1 MNREKLFLEHI
12 AYNLRVSSLVM
23 TTVAGSGH
31 PTSSLSAAD
40 IMAALFFD
48 AMHFDPTNYD
58 NPNNDR
64 FILSKGHA
72 SPVFYAIFKELGII
86 SEEQLYT
93 YRRFD
98 SVLEGHPTLRFKWTE
113 AATGALGIGLSI
125 GNGMALTA
133 KMEERPYYTYVLLG
147 DAEVAEG
154 AIWEAAE
161 VAAFY
166 KLNNLIAIIDVNRL
180 GQTGETQHGY
190 HMQRYA
196 DKFHA
201 FGWHTIII
209 DGHNMS
215 EIVHAF
221 EKARLVENKPTII
234 VAKTIKGFGV
244 DIAENKNGFHG
255 KAFKKEELNDILAKM
270 EKRFEK
276 AVKFDAKEFG
286 WKPHL
291 PPGPKD
297 AKETHG
303 CSSVLMP
310 ESKYKIGDEEKTRK
324 VYGQA
329 LAKLGNTCK
338 AIVSLDADVS
348 NSTFAEIFKE
358 AHPKRFIE
366 AFVAEQNMVSMSVGM
381 WKRGKV
387 PFISTFGAFFS
398 RAFDQIRMAA
408 ISTAPLRLVGS
419 HAGVSIGQ
427 DGPSQ
432 MGLEDIALMR
442 SLPGSIVFYPCDAT
456 STWKLVPLMA
466 QYTDGISY
474 LRTTRMATP
483 VLYSDQEEFVIGGCK
498 VLRQSDTDKACV
510 IGAGITVHEAL
521 KAYNELKKINIS
533 IAVIDLYCL
542 KPLDV
547 ETIQK
552 VAEASNKCVVTV
564 EDHYRAGGIGEAIT
578 FALKNSGIRFA
589 NLAVK
594 ELPRSGMPYELLASA
609 GIDAKS
615 IVEKVKTL
623 C

>member
-12 AYNLRVSSLVM
+12 AYNVRVSSLVM
-23 TTVAGSGH
+23 TSLAGSGH

-48 AMHFDPTNYD
+48 AMHFDPNNYD

-72 SPVFYAIFKELGII
+72 SPVFYAIYKELGII
-86 SEEQLYT
+86 SEKELYT
-93 YRRFD
+93 YRHFD
-98 SVLEGHPTLRFKWTE
+98 SVLEGHPTLRFNWTE

-125 GNGMALTA
+125 GSGMALTA
-133 KMEERPYYTYVLLG
+133 KMDDRPYYTYVLLG

-166 KLNNLIAIIDVNRL
+166 KLNNLIAILDVNRL
-180 GQTGETQHGY
+180 GQTGETQHG
-190 HMQRYA
+190 HHVQRYA

-201 FGWHTIII
+201 FGWHTIVI
-209 DGHNMS
+209 DGHNMA
-215 EIVHAF
+215 EVMHAF
-221 EKARLVENKPTII
+221 EKAREVEGKPTII
-234 VAKTIKGFGV
+234 IAKTIKGFGV
-244 DIAENKNGFHG
+244 EIAENKNGFHG
-255 KAFKKEELNDILAKM
+255 KAFKKEELNGILKKM

-276 AVKFDAKEFG
+276 AVKFDAKEFD

-303 CSSVLMP
+303 CASVLMREP
-310 ESKYKIGDEEKTRK
+310 KYKIGDEHKTRK

-329 LAKLGNTCK
+329 LAKLGNSCK
-338 AIVSLDADVS
+338 AIVSLDGDVS

-366 AFVAEQNMVSMSVGM
+366 AFIAEQNMVSMGVGM
-381 WKRGKV
+381 WRRGKV

-398 RAFDQIRMAA
+398 RAFDQVRMAA

-442 SLPGSIVFYPCDAT
+442 TLPGSIVFYPCDAV

-483 VLYSDQEEFVIGGCK
+483 VLYADNEEFVIGGCK
-498 VLRQSDTDKACV
+498 VLRQSKNDKACV
-510 IGAGITVHEAL
+510 VGAGVTVHEAL
-521 KAYNELKKINIS
+521 KAYEELQKIGIS
-533 IAVIDLYCL
+533 IAVIDLYCI

-552 VAEASNKCVVTV
+552 VAKASSSCLITV
-564 EDHYRAGGIGEAIT
+564 EDHYRAGGIGEAVT
-578 FALKNSGIRFA
+578 FALKNAGLHFE
-589 NLAVK
+589 NLAVTQ
-594 ELPRSGMPYELLASA
+594 LPRSGMPDELMAFE

-615 IVEKVKTL
+615 IVKAVKTL